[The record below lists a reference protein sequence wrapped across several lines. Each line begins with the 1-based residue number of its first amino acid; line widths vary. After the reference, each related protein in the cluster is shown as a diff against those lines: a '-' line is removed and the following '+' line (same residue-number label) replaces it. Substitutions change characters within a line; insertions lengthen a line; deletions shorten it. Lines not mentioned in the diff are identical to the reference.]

1 MNEAV
6 PNSSRRWNELWV
18 LAGLLVL
25 GGLVR
30 GLFLLVWSENPLFS
44 SLQGDELNFHQTA
57 LALLG
62 KGETP
67 DGFLYQPLVSFYLAA
82 VYGLVGPD
90 PTLVRGLQLII
101 GLLNVGLFYGLGR
114 ELGGR
119 WCGRVTGLLAAL
131 YGPFVFFEGLLLA
144 PALAV
149 PALAG
154 GVWCLL
160 RAGLRERAWLLA
172 PAGSLMGLSLMAR
185 PNLLILLAVAMI
197 WWFWRVRGK
206 GARWFGVAWA
216 FFGLVVGMAPSWIY
230 NAAQGQGLL
239 PVSASAGH
247 SFFLG
252 NNPQATGRYRVPS
265 QLPID
270 ATSHAAYRRSWVT
283 LAEREQGRSLSISQ
297 VSSHWFGRGLA
308 WWAEQPGKALGL
320 FGKKVL
326 LSINSEEVP
335 IHHPYF
341 AIAELIPLLGFLLGF
356 GVMLPFAVAGVWL
369 ELRSRKG
376 VALLGVGAIVYL
388 VVGMALF
395 YVADRYRVMVLPL
408 VLPLA
413 GLGMLA
419 LGRRFSA
426 GGLKAVWPVMLVLA
440 ATFAL
445 GQIGFRD
452 EASRTRSRYGLRNL
466 MGKAAGE
473 LGDPQRAE
481 QNFRQAI
488 QIAGPHHGSLARENL
503 GLILERRG
511 QAEEALAL
519 FRQAAAMDS
528 RDRFVRRHL
537 AELAE
542 SAGRLEKAISWWQEL
557 VALSAEPEFALRQID
572 RLRGMIQNPMKL
584 RGVREGVNP
593 SPKQ

>member
-1 MNEAV
+1 MNEGV
-6 PNSSRRWNELWV
+6 PTSGRPWNELWV

-30 GLFLLVWSENPLFS
+30 GLFLLIWSENPLFS

-62 KGETP
+62 QGESP

-90 PTLVRGLQLII
+90 PTLVRVLQLFI

-131 YGPFVFFEGLLLA
+131 YGPFVFFEGQLLA

-160 RAGLRERAWLLA
+160 RAGLRERAFLLA
-172 PAGSLMGLSLMAR
+172 PAGCLMGLSLMAR
-185 PNLLILLAVAMI
+185 PNLLILLVVAMI
-197 WWFWRVRGK
+197 WWFWRVRRNA
-206 GARWFGVAWA
+206 ARWFGVGFALI
-216 FFGLVVGMAPSWIY
+216 GLVVGLAPSWIY
-230 NAAQGQGLL
+230 NAVQGQGLV

-252 NNPQATGRYRVPS
+252 NNPQANGRYRVPS

-270 ATSHAAYRRSWVT
+270 ATSHAAYRRSWVVV
-283 LAEREQGRSLSISQ
+283 AEREQGRSLSISQ

-308 WWAEQPGKALGL
+308 WWAEQPGQALSL
-320 FGKKVL
+320 FCKKVL

-341 AIAELIPLLGFLLGF
+341 AIAELIPLLGFLLSF
-356 GVMLPFAVAGVWL
+356 GVLLPFAVAGIWL

-376 VALLGVGAIVYL
+376 VALLGVGALVYL
-388 VVGMALF
+388 VVGVALF

-419 LGRRFSA
+419 LRRRFSA
-426 GGLKAVWPVMLVLA
+426 GGLKAVWPVLLVIA

-452 EASRTRSRYGLRNL
+452 EASRLRSRYGLRNL

-473 LGDPQRAE
+473 VGDQELAE
-481 QNFRQAI
+481 RTFREAI
-488 QIAGPHHGSLARENL
+488 QLAGPRHGALARENL
-503 GLILERRG
+503 ALILERRG
-511 QAEEALAL
+511 QMDEALAL

-542 SAGRLEKAISWWQEL
+542 SAGRLEEAISWWQQL
-557 VALSAEPEFALRQID
+557 AALSAEPEFALRQIE
-572 RLRGMIQNPMKL
+572 RLRGLLPNP
-584 RGVREGVNP
+584 VP
-593 SPKQ
+593 